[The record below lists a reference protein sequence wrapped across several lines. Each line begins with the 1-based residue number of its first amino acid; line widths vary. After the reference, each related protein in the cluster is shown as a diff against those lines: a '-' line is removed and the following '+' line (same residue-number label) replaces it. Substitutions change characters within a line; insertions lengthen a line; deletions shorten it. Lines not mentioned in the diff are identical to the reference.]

1 MKQLDYDVVVIG
13 GGPAGMAAALKA
25 KETGATVAII
35 ERNDELGGILNQCI
49 HSGFGLSYF
58 KQELTGPEYA
68 EMFINQVAA
77 AGIDVYLK
85 TMVIDLNPE
94 RQVKAMNE
102 DGMLVLAAGAIV
114 LAMGCRERTRGAIK
128 IPGSRPA
135 GVLTAG
141 LAQRYV
147 NIENRKPGERIV
159 ILGSGDIGLIMA
171 RRLTLEGMQVLGV
184 YELMPYA
191 NGLYRNIKNCLDDFD
206 IPLHLST
213 TVTNIIGHPHLEA
226 IEVARV
232 DENLAVIEATREVIA
247 CDTLLLSIGL
257 IPENELSQKSGVSL
271 NPRTNG
277 PLVDEDLETDQ
288 PGIFAC
294 GNVLHVHDLVD
305 NVTLEAEQ
313 AGTAA
318 AAYALQQKTAA
329 AVRETGPAENKAT
342 IMIGPGENVGYTVPA
357 KMTVPSPKEIRI
369 LFRVRRPLEQA
380 AVVIQAGTKILYQG
394 KPRAFKPSVMETV
407 VLKPEEV
414 NGFNDTEQPITV
426 SVREVK

>member
-213 TVTNIIGHPHLEA
+213 TVTNIIGYPHLEA